1 MKKQKEQV
9 RVKQRGQVT
18 VEYILLAVVM
28 IAAFQAGTKALQKW
42 KLLEEFQDLPAEVFR
57 HMVEN
62 GNLETNEPTSRRKH
76 PNYSTSQY
84 TPEGTG
90 SVNQGN

>member
-1 MKKQKEQV
+1 MKKQKGQI

-42 KLLEEFQDLPAEVFR
+42 KLLEDFQKLPGKVFQN
-57 HMVEN
+57 MVEN
-62 GNLETNEPTSRRKH
+62 GNLIQDPEESRRKH
-76 PNYSTSQY
+76 PNHWESQY
-84 TPEGTG
+84 TPE
-90 SVNQGN
+90 VK